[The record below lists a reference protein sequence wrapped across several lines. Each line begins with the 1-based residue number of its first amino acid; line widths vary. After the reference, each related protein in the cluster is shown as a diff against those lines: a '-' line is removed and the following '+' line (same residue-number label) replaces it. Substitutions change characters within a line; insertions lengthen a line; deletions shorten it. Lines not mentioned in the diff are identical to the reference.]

1 MFDRLQDFDMRY
13 LVQISIK
20 LFDEFI
26 LGVIKEDKEKLKS
39 VGIDISKD
47 MGDIKVLKTALLQC
61 KHNKD
66 WKWHI

>member
-13 LVQISIK
+13 LVQIAIK

-26 LGVIKEDKEKLKS
+26 AGVMSENKEKLKS

-47 MGDIKVLKTALLQC
+47 MGDIKALKIALLQC
-61 KHNKD
+61 KYKKD
-66 WKWHI
+66 